1 MRTFVDTNVLVYAL
15 SPSSPFH
22 TTANRVLAERS
33 QAGDSL
39 VISSQVLREFAAA
52 VSRPQPHGQPMPKAQ
67 LLSSLADLRRTFE
80 VVHDGPGVLDEFV
93 RLLGQVNVGG
103 AQVHDANLVATM
115 LAHGID
121 ELLTGNREDFDRFA
135 AWIKVT
141 DLAAGSP

>member
-22 TTANRVLAERS
+22 AVANRVLAEPA
-33 QAGDSL
+33 QAGDAL

-52 VSRPQPHGQPMPKAQ
+52 VSRPQPHGQPMPRAQ
-67 LLSSLADLRRTFE
+67 LLSSLADLRRTFD
-80 VVHDGPGVLDEFV
+80 VVHDGPVVLDEFV
-93 RLLGQVNVGG
+93 RQLGQVEVGG

-121 ELLTGNREDFDRFA
+121 ELLTGNREDFDRFTH
-135 AWIKVT
+135 WIRVT
-141 DLAAGSP
+141 DLAAGLP